1 MLDNVRVED
10 VVGLTIRI
18 NYQLQVVLFL
28 KCVSGQFCSFQQFVT
43 YLQHPLEIIVLTLNN
58 SSARLVLR
66 GWKQSLQSCPSR
78 ERDSHQ

>member
-1 MLDNVRVED
+1 MLDNVRIED

-28 KCVSGQFCSFQQFVT
+28 KCVSGQIGSFQQFAT

-66 GWKQSLQSCPSR
+66 GCKQSL
-78 ERDSHQ
+78 